1 VTDLER
7 HARLG
12 HGPGLEVGDDAAA
25 VVTQAPGLFQF
36 GAIAG
41 GDEAAVTGQMG
52 RLGDQTLR
60 QIGQQPTAR
69 LEAVVVRD
77 ELVRLAQAP
86 LYLRMPEL
94 PAMQLA
100 AGRRIVVDLRDRDEL
115 ELSVSARFVEF
126 ASEAPVDDVELVE
139 LEDPL
144 DGVDEVPGPPEAER
158 PVDAE
163 AGLDEP
169 PPAGAQAA

>member
-1 VTDLER
+1 MLGEL
-7 HARLG
+7 HAEAFSRR
-12 HGPGLEVGDDAAA
+12 A
-25 VVTQAPGLFQF
+25 VHPR
-36 GAIAG
+36 
-41 GDEAAVTGQMG
+41 DKAVDHPTG
-52 RLGDQTLR
+52 
-60 QIGQQPTAR
+60 
-69 LEAVVVRD
+69 
-77 ELVRLAQAP
+77 
-86 LYLRMPEL
+86 
-94 PAMQLA
+94 
-100 AGRRIVVDLRDRDEL
+100 DEL

>member
-1 VTDLER
+1 MGVWVWPLV
-7 HARLG
+7 HAVV
-12 HGPGLEVGDDAAA
+12 PGLGKPWAAA
-25 VVTQAPGLFQF
+25 SS
-36 GAIAG
+36 
-41 GDEAAVTGQMG
+41 
-52 RLGDQTLR
+52 
-60 QIGQQPTAR
+60 
-69 LEAVVVRD
+69 
-77 ELVRLAQAP
+77 
-86 LYLRMPEL
+86 
-94 PAMQLA
+94 

-163 AGLDEP
+163 AGLDEL